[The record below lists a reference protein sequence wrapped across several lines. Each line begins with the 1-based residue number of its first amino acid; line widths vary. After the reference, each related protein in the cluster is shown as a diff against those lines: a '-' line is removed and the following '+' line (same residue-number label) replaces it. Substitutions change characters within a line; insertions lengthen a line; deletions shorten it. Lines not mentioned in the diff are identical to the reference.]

1 MNIFEYINQVAS
13 ELNES
18 IDEGRQEDKVFD
30 FSKPS
35 YQDIVELNKFGKQ
48 LDISFDEYQKLDD
61 EFKVTFNELLKKEMN
76 SLDSKMDDAELERR
90 MKNFEKSYG
99 KIDFTK
105 DDALDKNIN
114 TDYKDDK
121 VFVHIAEI
129 VRHAPETEGGEGKY
143 DIDSQGT
150 RDFPTMDEAKKW
162 LYDRWHEVETKF
174 GIPLDQIKGLEFES
188 LPTVIR
194 EKDPNAVGFI
204 FSDTQ
209 GINKKFEKRGRGVE
223 QGKQDF
229 SYDKLTDE
237 RFFEYIIYTAEN
249 PIPGKNQISDDDLA
263 KMAQG

>member
-18 IDEGRQEDKVFD
+18 IGEGRQEDKVFD

-35 YQDIVELNKFGKQ
+35 YQDIVELNKLGKQ
-48 LDISFDEYQKLDD
+48 LEISFDEYQKLDD

-76 SLDSKMDDAELERR
+76 SPDSKMDDAELDRR
-90 MKNFEKSYG
+90 MKNFDEWVGKMDGTMGDKSY
-99 KIDFTK
+99 K
-105 DDALDKNIN
+105 DN
-114 TDYKDDK
+114 K

-129 VRHAPETEGGEGKY
+129 VRHAPETEDGEGKY

-223 QGKQDF
+223 QRKLDF